1 MLKASQIPIIPSD
14 WMKYELVL
22 SLEVDN
28 VDRHDGQHE
37 QLSKAMQDLPLLV
50 LFLRFL
56 HQRIG
61 KLFAMKDVFLPTDIL
76 FVYSVCI

>member
-1 MLKASQIPIIPSD
+1 
-14 WMKYELVL
+14 MKYELVL

-37 QLSKAMQDLPLLV
+37 QLSKAMQDLPLV
-50 LFLRFL
+50 GSFPEDPPSTHR
-56 HQRIG
+56 G

-76 FVYSVCI
+76 CVYSACI